1 MTVQNYFS
9 ATYVEARE
17 KFLGASQALGM
28 TVGRVFHPSRL
39 GPDGEALSIDSALL
53 SPDNARSLLVIT
65 SGTHG
70 VEGFCGSGC
79 QVGLLNDTDFLDELR
94 DKAVALLLIHAVNP
108 YGFAHLRRVNEDN
121 VDLNRNCADFN
132 TAVGA
137 NPDYRELDALLLP
150 ATWPP
155 TDADNDALA
164 NYIRQH
170 GERKLRETATKGQYE
185 VPDGMFYGGS
195 SRCWSTREVD
205 AILGAHVPNY
215 DRLAWVDIHTGL
227 GAHGHGEKIFMRD
240 DLPELRRARNWWGA
254 DVKQIV
260 DPRSVSAAID
270 GPLMNTV
277 YEGFPAIEKTTLGLE
292 FGTYETSRVLHALRA
307 DHWLHRHPDVS
318 AEQSE
323 QIGRN
328 LKDVFY
334 CDNDAWKGMVFAQ
347 ARVVALQAIF
357 GLSGKGERA

>member
-9 ATYVEARE
+9 DTYVEARE
-17 KFLGASQALGM
+17 KFLGASQALDL

-53 SPDNARSLLVIT
+53 SPGNARSVLVIT

-79 QVGLLNDTDFLDELR
+79 QVGLLSDTDFLAELR
-94 DKAVALLLIHAVNP
+94 DRAVALLLIHAANP

-121 VDLNRNCADFN
+121 VDLNRNGVDFS
-132 TAVGA
+132 TATGA
-137 NPDYRELDALLLP
+137 NPDYPELDALLLP
-150 ATWPP
+150 ETWPP

-164 NYIRQH
+164 GYIRQH

-185 VPDGMFYGGS
+185 VPDGMFYGGT
-195 SRCWSTREVD
+195 SRCWSTREIK
-205 AILGAHVPNY
+205 AMLGAHLPNF

-240 DLPELRRARNWWGA
+240 DPSELQRARNWWGA

-260 DPRSVSAAID
+260 DPRSVSAVID

-277 YEGFPAIEKTTLGLE
+277 YEGFPTVEKTTLGLE

-307 DHWLHRHPDVS
+307 DHWLHRHADVS
-318 AEQSE
+318 AEQAQ
-323 QIGRN
+323 QIGRD

-334 CDNDAWKGMVFAQ
+334 CDNDAWKGMAFAQ
-347 ARVVALQAIF
+347 TRVVALQAIL
-357 GLSGKGERA
+357 GLSGQGGRT

>member
-9 ATYVEARE
+9 DTYVEARE
-17 KFLGASQALGM
+17 KFLGASQALDLA
-28 TVGRVFHPSRL
+28 VGRVFHPSRL

-53 SPDNARSLLVIT
+53 SPGNARSVLVIT

-79 QVGLLNDTDFLDELR
+79 QVGLLSDTDFLDELR
-94 DKAVALLLIHAVNP
+94 DRAVALLLIHAVNP

-121 VDLNRNCADFN
+121 VDLNRNGVDFS
-132 TAVGA
+132 TATGA
-137 NPDYRELDALLLP
+137 NPDYPELDALLLP
-150 ATWPP
+150 ETWPP

-164 NYIRQH
+164 GYIRQH

-185 VPDGMFYGGS
+185 VPDGMFYGGT
-195 SRCWSTREVD
+195 SRCWSTREIK
-205 AILGAHVPNY
+205 AMLGAHLPNF

-240 DLPELRRARNWWGA
+240 DPSELQRARNWWGA

-260 DPRSVSAAID
+260 DPRSVSAVID

-277 YEGFPAIEKTTLGLE
+277 YEGFPTVEKTTLGLE

-318 AEQSE
+318 AEQAQ
-323 QIGRN
+323 QIGRD

-347 ARVVALQAIF
+347 TRVVALQAIL
-357 GLSGKGERA
+357 GLSGKGGRT